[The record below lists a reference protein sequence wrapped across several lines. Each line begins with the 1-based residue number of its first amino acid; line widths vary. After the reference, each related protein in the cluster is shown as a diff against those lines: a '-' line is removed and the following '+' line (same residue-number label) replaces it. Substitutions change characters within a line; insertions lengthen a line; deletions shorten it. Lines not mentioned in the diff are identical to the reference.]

1 MKVWNMLFGAI
12 VGLAMM
18 AVSSSATAQVV
29 DYDVYNHLECYQIR
43 DVKDG
48 ILYTAEI
55 NSLDLTMLPPNTF
68 GKSCQFKKFSREYCV
83 AAQTQ
88 NVVPTPPSEF
98 VDPPPNGPV
107 PTAFD
112 YICYK
117 VRCNRSD
124 QPPAGQTVT
133 IEDRFGPRQV
143 AVKQMKKL
151 CVPIV
156 NKGP

>member
-1 MKVWNMLFGAI
+1 MRVRDTLFGAAI
-12 VGLAMM
+12 GLAMM
-18 AVSSSATAQVV
+18 LVSSSATAQVV
-29 DYDVYNHLECYQIR
+29 DYDTYNHLECYQIR

-48 ILYTAEI
+48 ILYSAEI
-55 NSLDLTMLPPNTF
+55 NSLDEAMLPPNTF

-88 NVVPTPPSEF
+88 NVVPVPPSEGA
-98 VDPPPNGPV
+98 VAGNGPV

-133 IEDRFGPRQV
+133 IEDRLGSRQV

-151 CVPIV
+151 CVPII